1 MRPDCQEPLKRNRA
15 VTMNPPRPDARLS
28 GKCSAPRRDRAFF
41 PQRRGSPPT
50 TSPAGL
56 AATPGGSCGL
66 GGAAGTP
73 PRPRGTEGG
82 TEHTGRVLAPNLRNA
97 FPRAPSP
104 HAAPRADGEEA
115 GERSP
120 RRGGRQTATLPR
132 GEGGSSGAHPAGH
145 RAGAACGWEGAAR
158 GPVATGKARGF
169 TPPRGR
175 ERGPVR
181 HGLREAGGRP
191 AWDGMGRQQGL
202 PGHGGRAGEGVRPG
216 PGEAAEPAGAASEGI
231 PSPAGEGEMLPAGT
245 RAPLPAPP
253 LPSSPQPRPRRRT
266 DAPHPPPR
274 GARLTGAGRGRSPPP
289 PPPPPPPTTPP
300 PPNGRRHAH
309 AHPHARTA
317 PARPGRS
324 HLLPRSEELPRTTA
338 AAPRRLHCAGALRA
352 PPLPAAG
359 TGESVRAWRS
369 AAEER
374 RQGVAAMGQP
384 EERPHGLP
392 PTVPL
397 HPPRAWH
404 RSGQNLWGCTPGSAP
419 PWPCTPSACLS
430 PHSSLSR
437 PQCRLKEPQLLLK

>member
-1 MRPDCQEPLKRNRA
+1 
-15 VTMNPPRPDARLS
+15 MNPPRPDARLS

-181 HGLREAGGRP
+181 HGLREPGGRP

-202 PGHGGRAGEGVRPG
+202 PGHGGRAGEGGRPG

-231 PSPAGEGEMLPAGT
+231 PSPAGEGEMPPAGT

-253 LPSSPQPRPRRRT
+253 LPSSPLLSP
-266 DAPHPPPR
+266 
-274 GARLTGAGRGRSPPP
+274 GRDGGQT
-289 PPPPPPPTTPP
+289 PPTP
-300 PPNGRRHAH
+300 
-309 AHPHARTA
+309 
-317 PARPGRS
+317 
-324 HLLPRSEELPRTTA
+324 
-338 AAPRRLHCAGALRA
+338 LR
-352 PPLPAAG
+352 G
-359 TGESVRAWRS
+359 VRA
-369 AAEER
+369 
-374 RQGVAAMGQP
+374 
-384 EERPHGLP
+384 
-392 PTVPL
+392 
-397 HPPRAWH
+397 
-404 RSGQNLWGCTPGSAP
+404 
-419 PWPCTPSACLS
+419 
-430 PHSSLSR
+430 
-437 PQCRLKEPQLLLK
+437 